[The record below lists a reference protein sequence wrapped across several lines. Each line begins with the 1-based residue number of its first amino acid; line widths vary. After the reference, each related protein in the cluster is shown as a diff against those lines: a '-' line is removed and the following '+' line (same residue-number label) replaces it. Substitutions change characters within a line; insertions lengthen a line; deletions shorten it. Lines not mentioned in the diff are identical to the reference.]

1 MTDIEHRQCLIHAEY
16 LSVFEL
22 LRERP
27 RDATRPGGQI
37 EHQLAAFECEHFDQL
52 VRQRSTNARQPA
64 LIEFR
69 GVRGIVKPGLVLLTM
84 RVAVSVLMGVI
95 MAMVVHMGVIILPTV
110 LVIVMMVIVAEVRRM

>member
-1 MTDIEHRQCLIHAEY
+1 MTDIEHRQCLIDADHI
-16 LSVFEL
+16 SVFEL
-22 LRERP
+22 FGERP

-95 MAMVVHMGVIILPTV
+95 ILPTV

>member
-1 MTDIEHRQCLIHAEY
+1 MLDRRRPH
-16 LSVFEL
+16 SVFEL
-22 LRERP
+22 FGERP

-37 EHQLAAFECEHFDQL
+37 EHQLAAIEREHFDQL